1 MEVKLCLGLITLAQS
16 GLSSSGGILGY
27 KSSMFFVQVILLISG
42 VASEFYRCFT
52 DLANGMFI
60 VELKRPLAFKS
71 IETKMLPHGTFGFS
85 GEVINLL
92 VLFFCHVDKRK
103 K

>member
-1 MEVKLCLGLITLAQS
+1 MGCLVVEGFWAT
-16 GLSSSGGILGY
+16 
-27 KSSMFFVQVILLISG
+27 KVPCFFVQVILLISG
-42 VASEFYRCFT
+42 VACEFYGRFT
-52 DLANGMFI
+52 DLANGMFL

-103 K
+103 